1 MCLKGAL
8 EVAVAAATS
17 AGDILRR
24 DFHRQG
30 GARGHG
36 DKAEA
41 DVEAERAIRERLAA
55 AFPAWSYLGEETGRG
70 QGEPHAPIW
79 LVDPN
84 DGTRDYLKG
93 RRGSAVSIGLL
104 RAGRPV
110 LGVIHAFGYPDDRGD
125 LFAWAEGEGPLTRNG
140 RAVPTRLPAALG
152 SEDVVLVSSNGD
164 RDPETN
170 FRSVA
175 PARYRTVPSIA
186 HRLALVAAGE
196 GAAAV
201 SLFAPGA
208 WDYAAGHALLG
219 GVGGRLL
226 DQDGREVG
234 YAADGTS
241 QCVRAFGGHAE
252 VAARLAREIWN
263 FRGESAGESEVFA
276 RLRRGGGVS
285 DPSLLSRAQ
294 GCLLGQLAG
303 DSLGSLVELASADE
317 VRRRYPA
324 GPRQLSDG
332 GTWNTLAGQA
342 TDDSEMAIGLARA
355 ILAEDRFR
363 PESAL
368 EAYGAWLRSGPFEVG
383 STVRAALSGA
393 ARPDSEANGSLMR
406 VSPLAVAT
414 HALTAEEA
422 AALARAD
429 SALTHPHP
437 VCGDAVAAYV
447 VAIGRALRHG
457 DGSAAA
463 YEAARTWARAAG
475 AQPAVCDALEA
486 ARERPPVCDGESP
499 GFVLIALQNAFFEL
513 LHAPS
518 LEEGVVSTVRRG
530 GDTDTNAAIAGAL
543 LGAVHGR
550 DAVPPQWRSMILS
563 CRPHPLRAAQP
574 RPMAYWP
581 VDVLEMA
588 ERLLG
593 SFGEAALTAV
603 GIPYT
608 QSA

>member
-1 MCLKGAL
+1 
-8 EVAVAAATS
+8 
-17 AGDILRR
+17 
-24 DFHRQG
+24 
-30 GARGHG
+30 
-36 DKAEA
+36 
-41 DVEAERAIRERLAA
+41 
-55 AFPAWSYLGEETGRG
+55 
-70 QGEPHAPIW
+70 
-79 LVDPN
+79 
-84 DGTRDYLKG
+84 
-93 RRGSAVSIGLL
+93 
-104 RAGRPV
+104 
-110 LGVIHAFGYPDDRGD
+110 
-125 LFAWAEGEGPLTRNG
+125 
-140 RAVPTRLPAALG
+140 
-152 SEDVVLVSSNGD
+152 
-164 RDPETN
+164 
-170 FRSVA
+170 
-175 PARYRTVPSIA
+175 
-186 HRLALVAAGE
+186 
-196 GAAAV
+196 
-201 SLFAPGA
+201 
-208 WDYAAGHALLG
+208 
-219 GVGGRLL
+219 
-226 DQDGREVG
+226 
-234 YAADGTS
+234 
-241 QCVRAFGGHAE
+241 
-252 VAARLAREIWN
+252 
-263 FRGESAGESEVFA
+263 
-276 RLRRGGGVS
+276 VS

-294 GCLLGQLAG
+294 GCLLGQVAG
-303 DSLGSLVELASADE
+303 DSLGSLVEFASADE
-317 VRRRYPA
+317 VRRRYLD
-324 GPRQLSDG
+324 GPRHLADG

-363 PESAL
+363 PEDAL
-368 EAYGAWLRSGPFEVG
+368 EAYRAWLRSGPFDVG

-393 ARPDSEANGSLMR
+393 ARPDSQSNGSLMR
-406 VSPLAVAT
+406 VSPLAVAA

-437 VCGDAVAAYV
+437 VCGDAGAAFV

-457 DGSAAA
+457 DGPAAA

-475 AQPAVCDALEA
+475 AQPSVRDALEA

-499 GFVLIALQNAFFEL
+499 GCVLIAFQNAFFEL
-513 LHAPS
+513 LHGRS

-593 SFGEAALTAV
+593 SSSEKALTAV

-608 QSA
+608 QSP